1 MKIRVSLLLALAAL
15 IVMFITSVVDA
26 VGERIKHDL
35 CVQALSLDS
44 KQLVSGVNPD
54 TVEADSSEPVIRSE
68 ELKACI
74 RGDSSSL
81 LGEK

>member
-1 MKIRVSLLLALAAL
+1 MKMRVSLLLAFAAL
-15 IVMFITSVVDA
+15 IVMFITSAVNA

-35 CVQALSLDS
+35 CVKALSLDS
-44 KQLVSGVNPD
+44 KQLVSEVNSD
-54 TVEADSSEPVIRSE
+54 TVKADSSVPVIRSE
-68 ELKACI
+68 ELDACI